1 MSPEGEGLGTT
12 RAEAERRQADDRGT
26 IAVNVTLFAD
36 LRRYLPPGVDGP
48 HSRTVPVGSTVAD
61 LLDAIGIPAGTDLT
75 VGVDGELADRDT
87 PLRDG
92 ADVMLLSPMEGG

>member
-1 MSPEGEGLGTT
+1 MARTAGGLRQGGE
-12 RAEAERRQADDRGT
+12 QGT
-26 IAVNVTLFAD
+26 IGVQVTLFAD

-48 HSRTVPVGSTVAD
+48 HRRTVPEGSRVAD
-61 LLDAIGIPAGTDLT
+61 LLAAIGIPPEADVT
-75 VGVDGELADRDT
+75 VGLDGELADRDT